1 MGFLDSLFGNGK
13 ATQKSEKILAP
24 EDNLEKLGGSI
35 TSEQLKQ
42 LQGLVGAGA
51 NQSDVANYVSS
62 QRDLAAL
69 LKQFSQNG
77 ANPTQQDLASAQ
89 SFTNSVFA
97 PQQESMR
104 QGFSDQL
111 TQSNRDAAMLGR
123 DINDPILRAKLAQSQ
138 GREQSMLDAQ
148 KTSMFAQQAQQAPL
162 QRLGFAND
170 LSNVYSSLSNQA
182 FSNRQ
187 ALLSL
192 GNTVQQ
198 QGRAFRSGNATTVG
212 TQTKPSKGLLSAIG
226 GVAGAVGGLGT
237 IGTGIGTL
245 ASLMG
250 SFGGTQGAPMQA
262 QPKVNGAMQPGDW

>member
-1 MGFLDSLFGNGK
+1 MGTGT
-13 ATQKSEKILAP
+13 TQTSKRILGAA
-24 EDNLEKLGGSI
+24 DGLETLGGNI

-51 NQSDVANYVSS
+51 NQSDVANAATS

-69 LKQFSQNG
+69 LKQFAQSG
-77 ANPTQQDLASAQ
+77 AVPTQQDLSTAQ
-89 SFTNSVFA
+89 SFTNSMFA
-97 PQQESMR
+97 PQQEAMR

-138 GREQSMLDAQ
+138 GREQAMLDAQ

-170 LSNVYSSLSNQA
+170 LANVYSSLSNQA

-198 QGRAFRSGNATTVG
+198 QGRAFRSNNATVTSNQN
-212 TQTKPSKGLLSAIG
+212 TDTGLLGAIG
-226 GVAGAVGGLGT
+226 GVAGAVGGIGT
-237 IGTGIGTL
+237 IGSGIGTL

-250 SFGGTQGAPMQA
+250 NFGGSSQGAPVGA
-262 QPKVNGAMQPGDW
+262 QPRVNGAMMPWSP

>member
-1 MGFLDSLFGNGK
+1 MGTGT
-13 ATQKSEKILAP
+13 TQTTKKILGPA
-24 EDNLEKLGGSI
+24 DALENLGGNI

-51 NQSDVANYVSS
+51 NQSDVANSVSS

-198 QGRAFRSGNATTVG
+198 QGRAFRSANATSVFNTNTDNGLVG
-212 TQTKPSKGLLSAIG
+212 AIG
-226 GVAGAVGGLGT
+226 GVAGAVGGLNT
-237 IGTGIGTL
+237 LGTGVKTL
-245 ASLMG
+245 SSLMG
-250 SFGGTQGAPMQA
+250 SFGGTQAPVGA
-262 QPKVNGAMQPGDW
+262 QPKVNGSMMPWGG